1 MELHGTLTTPP
12 CNDHSSDQHHVLD
25 RLPWRSTHYSEE
37 VLKKFSVTDVEDLVI
52 MQRIVPQGSDLASDS
67 EQRAAR
73 VVAEAKGVTP

>member
-1 MELHGTLTTPP
+1 MELHGTRTTPP

-52 MQRIVPQGSDLASDS
+52 MQKIVPQDSDPASDS
-67 EQRAAR
+67 EHR
-73 VVAEAKGVTP
+73 EAKDVAVARGVTP